1 MLKIRFIVH
10 GNLMR
15 RPLINQFSSLFLGL
29 FILTTAQAKSNAQ
42 PTRQVQP
49 VVETGQLSLALQL
62 QPAKNSASSTD
73 VVYVHGSTFGADLS
87 IFYAM
92 DGRSW
97 ADELN
102 AADFNVWGFDF
113 AGYGRSQRYDKASN
127 QPVGTMTETVLQL
140 HRIVTTIRQSNGNK
154 PVALLAHSW
163 GANVA
168 SSYASQYPDNVKA
181 LVLFAPVA
189 TRDAKPGAPAPSQA
203 PAFFTVSALAQYRR
217 FVEDVPR
224 GQPQVLSESHFQI
237 WAAQFL
243 ASDPESG
250 TRTPAAVLTPF
261 GPIADLT
268 ALWSGQTLYDAS
280 KIVAPTLLIR
290 GAWDSLCTDADA
302 QRTTAQL
309 SQINKTDKKIERAT
323 HLMHLESQR
332 TQLYS
337 EVNQFL
343 KRVTP

>member
-1 MLKIRFIVH
+1 V
-10 GNLMR
+10 
-15 RPLINQFSSLFLGL
+15 
-29 FILTTAQAKSNAQ
+29 
-42 PTRQVQP
+42 RQLHQLA
-49 VVETGQLSLALQL
+49 ETGQPTLTLQL
-62 QPAKNSASSTD
+62 QPANQGSTD

-87 IFYAM
+87 IFFAM

-102 AADFNVWGFDF
+102 TAGFHVWGFDF
-113 AGYGRSQRYDKASN
+113 AGYGRSQRYDKTSS
-127 QPVGTMTETVLQL
+127 QPVGRISSAVMQL
-140 HRIVTTIRQSNGNK
+140 HRVVNKIRQSNGNK
-154 PVALLAHSW
+154 PVILLAHSW

-168 SSYASQYPDNVKA
+168 SSYAIEYPNNVKA
-181 LVLFAPVA
+181 LVLFAPV
-189 TRDAKPGAPAPSQA
+189 TVRDAKPTPAATPTAAPTAAA

-224 GQPQVLSESHFQI
+224 GQAQVLSEAHFQS
-237 WAAQFL
+237 WSTQFL
-243 ASDPESG
+243 ASDPDSS

-280 KIVAPTLLIR
+280 KIGAPTLLIR

-302 QRTTAQL
+302 QRTMAQL
-309 SQINKTDKKIERAT
+309 GSIDKTDVKIERAT

-337 EVNQFL
+337 QVIQFL
-343 KRVTP
+343 KRVIP